1 MEAAHQ
7 LKMNPA
13 KDAETTAGAMP
24 TGSRSFF
31 KRLRDGLQQG
41 IYKIINPLVRFL
53 VKIGVTPNMVT
64 AIGFLGS
71 AVTAGMIFIFA
82 SEFASGVP
90 GAYKWLMWGG
100 IVNIA
105 FMVFD
110 MLDGQVA
117 RLGGM
122 ASTFGAF
129 YDSVLDRYSELFI
142 CGAITLYFS
151 ITGSVAGV
159 FVTLLATGGSL
170 MVSYVRAR
178 GEALGTVAKTG
189 LMQRPERVVL
199 TALSILAA
207 GITGVCAPES
217 SAPGI
222 ILLSAMGVI
231 AVLANLTALGRIAFC
246 KNTL

>member
-1 MEAAHQ
+1 METAQ
-7 LKMNPA
+7 ELNNKPA
-13 KDAETTAGAMP
+13 DAKASGTKS
-24 TGSRSFF
+24 GSCF
-31 KRLRDGLQQG
+31 KRMRDGLQQG
-41 IYKIINPLVRFL
+41 IYKVINPFVYFLVR
-53 VKIGVTPNMVT
+53 IGVTPNIVT

-71 AVTAGMIFIFA
+71 AVTAAMIFIFA
-82 SEFASGVP
+82 SEFASGDP
-90 GAYKWLMWGG
+90 AAYKWLMWGG

-142 CGAITLYFS
+142 CGAITLYFA
-151 ITGSVAGV
+151 ITGSVLGV

-178 GEALGTVAKTG
+178 GEALGTVAKVG

-199 TALSILAA
+199 TALAMLAA
-207 GITGVCAPES
+207 GIVGVCSPES
-217 SAPGI
+217 PAPGI
-222 ILLSAMGVI
+222 ILMSAMGVI

-246 KNTL
+246 KKTL